1 MASRKIEDLSKQ
13 LQPLASKFINAANE
27 ALAPFHAAVIITCT
41 YRNDDE
47 QAELYAIGRSLPGKK
62 VTNAK
67 PGESKH
73 NKRDAKTG
81 KPAAEAFDI
90 AIIVD
95 GKLNWDINHRV
106 WQLAGEVGERL
117 GLEWA
122 GRWTRF
128 KEGPHFQLKQGK

>member
-13 LQPLASKFINAANE
+13 LQPLASKFINQVNA
-27 ALAPFHAAVIITCT
+27 ALAPLAASVILTCT
-41 YRNDDE
+41 YRSNDE
-47 QAELYAIGRSLPGKK
+47 QASLYAQGRSLPGKK

-73 NKRDAKTG
+73 NKLDAKTG

-90 AIIVD
+90 AILVG
-95 GKLNWDINHRV
+95 GKLNWDISHPA
-106 WQLAGEVGERL
+106 WQLAGEIGEQF

-128 KEGPHFQLKQGK
+128 KEGPHFQLKQQG

>member
-13 LQPLASKFINAANE
+13 LQPLASAFINQANA
-27 ALAPFHAAVIITCT
+27 ALAPFHASVIITCT

-47 QAELYAIGRSLPGKK
+47 QAALYAIGRSLPGKK
-62 VTNAK
+62 ITNAK

-73 NKRDAKTG
+73 NKLDAKTG

>member
-13 LQPLASKFINAANE
+13 LQPLASKFINAAN
-27 ALAPFHAAVIITCT
+27 AVLAPFHAAVIITCT
-41 YRNDDE
+41 YRTDDE
-47 QAELYAIGRSLPGKK
+47 QAALYAKGRSLPGKK

-95 GKLNWDINHRV
+95 GKLNWDIDHRV
-106 WQLAGEVGERL
+106 WQLAGEVGEQL

-128 KEGPHFQLKQGK
+128 KEGPHFQLRQG

>member
-13 LQPLASKFINAANE
+13 LQPLASAFINQANA
-27 ALAPFHAAVIITCT
+27 ALAPFHASVIITCT

-47 QAELYAIGRSLPGKK
+47 QAALYAIGRSLPGKK
-62 VTNAK
+62 ITNAK

-106 WQLAGEVGERL
+106 WQLAGEVGEQL

-122 GRWTRF
+122 GRWIRF
-128 KEGPHFQLKQGK
+128 KEGPHFQLKGE

>member
-13 LQPLASKFINAANE
+13 LQPLTSAFINQANA
-27 ALAPFHAAVIITCT
+27 ALAPFHAAVILTCT
-41 YRNDDE
+41 YRSDDE

-73 NKRDAKTG
+73 NKLDVKTG

-122 GRWTRF
+122 GRWTKF
-128 KEGPHFQLKQGK
+128 KEGPHFQLKQQ

>member
-13 LQPLASKFINAANE
+13 LQPLASAFINQANA

-47 QAELYAIGRSLPGKK
+47 QAALYAKGRSLPGKK

-73 NKRDAKTG
+73 NKLDAKTG

-106 WQLAGEVGERL
+106 WQLAGEVGEQL

-122 GRWTRF
+122 GRWIRF
-128 KEGPHFQLKQGK
+128 KEGPHFQLKGE